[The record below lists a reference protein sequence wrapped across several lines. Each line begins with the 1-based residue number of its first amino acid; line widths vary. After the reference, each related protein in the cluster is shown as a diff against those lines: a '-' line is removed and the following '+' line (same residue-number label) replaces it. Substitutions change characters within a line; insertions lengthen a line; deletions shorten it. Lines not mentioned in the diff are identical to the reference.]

1 VRVATGD
8 HASQSPIMFVEGALE
23 LFKDF
28 IQFGRLGSCD
38 RLGAKLFNPVFQSG
52 RHCRAELPEENPIR
66 TRMVRY
72 STSSRK
78 SSPLDVLVGDERRSF
93 GPCGAI
99 SRSAVGAENDGLH
112 IWQVHTVCDP
122 SGA

>member
-1 VRVATGD
+1 MALPQIAHLYFSSDVVDGAFRVRVATGD

-28 IQFGRLGSCD
+28 IRFGRQGSCD
-38 RLGAKLFNPVFQSG
+38 RLGAKFLNPVFQSG

-72 STSSRK
+72 STSSRE
-78 SSPLDVLVGDERRSF
+78 SSPLGKRDPLRFLTTRR
-93 GPCGAI
+93 CG
-99 SRSAVGAENDGLH
+99 S
-112 IWQVHTVCDP
+112 
-122 SGA
+122 